1 MDKTKIIWHGQAGH
15 FVCWRRCIWHLC
27 TEVNGY
33 VISTIGEFYPDMHYD
48 NMGEMESLGL
58 VPEQFYESGVFEVGG
73 HCSCGC
79 GQPLQSGSALYMNRY
94 KTPLEARLEHMKL
107 VEEYSKKVHENV

>member
-1 MDKTKIIWHGQAGH
+1 
-15 FVCWRRCIWHLC
+15 
-27 TEVNGY
+27 
-33 VISTIGEFYPDMHYD
+33 MHYD